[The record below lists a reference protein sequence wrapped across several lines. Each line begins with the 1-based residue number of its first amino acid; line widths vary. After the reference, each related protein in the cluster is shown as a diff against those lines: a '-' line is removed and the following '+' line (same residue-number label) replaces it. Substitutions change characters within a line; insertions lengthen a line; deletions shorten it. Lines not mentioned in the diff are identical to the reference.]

1 MKKIYSTL
9 AALGLAAT
17 MQAQIIVFVQ
27 QPPGLS
33 GSYAFTWADPAGGW
47 GTADLNDPLNAITGT
62 AAFVDDGS
70 AADSLGCDTLVNG
83 ASVAGKIAVCYRGT
97 CNFSLKA
104 LMAQN
109 EGAIGCVIINNAP
122 GGPVGM
128 GAGTY
133 GADVTIPTVMI
144 SQDAGADLQSEIEAG
159 NVVMFIGAI
168 NGAFTNNLSVYKADP
183 LLARSTA
190 YPAALCSNATEFN
203 VFSLGVG
210 SQLRNDRSSWV
221 TLSAEVTNG
230 GSLYNQTSAGV
241 DIIAGDS
248 IFIDLPEVQ
257 PIGV

>member
-33 GSYAFTWADPAGGW
+33 GSYAFTWADPGGGW

-144 SQDAGADLQSEIEAG
+144 SQDAGADLKSEIEAG

-168 NGAFTNNLSVYKADP
+168 NGAFTNNLSVYKNDP
-183 LLARSTA
+183 LLGPQYA
-190 YPAALCSNATEFN
+190 YPSRALRERNRIQCSAWLMGT
-203 VFSLGVG
+203 
-210 SQLRNDRSSWV
+210 QLRNHRSSRRY
-221 TLSAEVTNG
+221 AER
-230 GSLYNQTSAGV
+230 
-241 DIIAGDS
+241 
-248 IFIDLPEVQ
+248 
-257 PIGV
+257 